1 MRTGLN
7 RSLEWKIIKGHD
19 FCVKPLRRNFKCFSE
34 STDSA
39 AQVSE
44 TWYLWKC
51 AIHPSL
57 VLPEANFRTSSGSI
71 SSCRFTSNGNWVPS
85 AQGLLIHVSEQVTV
99 CVLKVPHSQEMS
111 AEYSWHNR
119 GGVIRVSSC
128 STNPG
133 WEFLSSPLRCAKE
146 ARDNWMLTERLT
158 LRDNRGWFYYPGVNH
173 TGNAGM
179 PCILEGKFLSS
190 LFCLLMPLKRKH
202 VTSLGHRPLVFQAPE
217 FCLE

>member
-1 MRTGLN
+1 MLFRIN
-7 RSLEWKIIKGHD
+7 RFSCPSVWDVVPLEVCNTSLLGIAWSQLQNQLGK
-19 FCVKPLRRNFKCFSE
+19 
-34 STDSA
+34 
-39 AQVSE
+39 
-44 TWYLWKC
+44 YLLLQIHKQWQLG
-51 AIHPSL
+51 AI
-57 VLPEANFRTSSGSI
+57 SSGAAHSRFWT
-71 SSCRFTSNGNWVPS
+71 SDCVCPKGSPQPRNVCRILRTQQRWRDG
-85 AQGLLIHVSEQVTV
+85 
-99 CVLKVPHSQEMS
+99 
-111 AEYSWHNR
+111 
-119 GGVIRVSSC
+119 VSSC